1 MRVLIVDDHM
11 LFAGGLANLLKLRGI
26 DVVGTA
32 SDGYEALQMVR
43 SSAPDIVLMDISMPR
58 CGGLEATRLIKAE
71 FPDVKIVMLTVSE
84 GENDIFEA
92 VKSGA
97 SGYLFK
103 SVDADDLITML
114 EDLQR
119 GEVAF
124 SPGLTAKLL
133 EEFRNQSASGSRLSQ
148 PLLMPRQMEVLK
160 LVASG
165 MTYKEVGSALFI
177 SERTVKYHMKQILD
191 QLHLNNRSEVIAYA
205 ALMQISKIQ

>member
-205 ALMQISKIQ
+205 ARMQISKIQ

>member
-1 MRVLIVDDHM
+1 MRVLIVDDHA
-11 LFAGGLANLLKLRGI
+11 LFAGGLANLLTLRGI
-26 DVVGTA
+26 DVIGTA
-32 SDGYEALQMVR
+32 SDGYEALRMVR
-43 SSAPDIVLMDISMPR
+43 KAAPDIVLMDISMPR
-58 CGGLEATRLIKAE
+58 CSGLEATRLIKAE

-84 GENDIFEA
+84 GEADIFEA

-103 SVDADDLITML
+103 NVDAEDLIEML

-124 SPGLTAKLL
+124 SPGLTMRLL
-133 EEFRNQSASGSRLSQ
+133 EEFRNQSAAGGQ
-148 PLLMPRQMEVLK
+148 GAEPLLMPRQMEVLK
-160 LVASG
+160 LVAAG

-205 ALMQISKIQ
+205 ARMQISKS